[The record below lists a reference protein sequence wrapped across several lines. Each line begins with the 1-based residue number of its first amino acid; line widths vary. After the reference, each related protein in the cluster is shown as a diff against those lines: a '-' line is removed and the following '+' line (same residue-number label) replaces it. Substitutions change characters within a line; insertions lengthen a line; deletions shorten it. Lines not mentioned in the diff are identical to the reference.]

1 MPLYRLSS
9 PLTGFP
15 YASLFVSFRCYRLF
29 NARMLC
35 LMPYDVVIEYSSR
48 LWSVPH
54 MGIIACIFMSVFA
67 FLLMKI
73 MLHGIFSS
81 IASLFVKSDEDAEAL
96 EFVIGCVRSKLIGA
110 PMPDTPSYIGAS
122 AQTGRQSGRAKRP
135 AR

>member
-1 MPLYRLSS
+1 
-9 PLTGFP
+9 
-15 YASLFVSFRCYRLF
+15 
-29 NARMLC
+29 
-35 LMPYDVVIEYSSR
+35 MPYDVAIEYSSR
-48 LWSVPH
+48 LWSVPY

-96 EFVIGCVRSKLIGA
+96 EFVIGCVRSKLVGA
-110 PMPDTPSYIGAS
+110 PMPETPSYIGAS
-122 AQTGRQSGRAKRP
+122 AQAGRQSGRAKRA

>member
-1 MPLYRLSS
+1 
-9 PLTGFP
+9 
-15 YASLFVSFRCYRLF
+15 
-29 NARMLC
+29 
-35 LMPYDVVIEYSSR
+35 
-48 LWSVPH
+48 

-96 EFVIGCVRSKLIGA
+96 AFIIGCVRSKLVGA
-110 PMPDTPSYIGAS
+110 PMPEKPSYIGTPSQAD
-122 AQTGRQSGRAKRP
+122 RQSGRTKRA

>member
-1 MPLYRLSS
+1 
-9 PLTGFP
+9 
-15 YASLFVSFRCYRLF
+15 
-29 NARMLC
+29 
-35 LMPYDVVIEYSSR
+35 
-48 LWSVPH
+48 

-110 PMPDTPSYIGAS
+110 PMPDTPSYIGTPSQAD
-122 AQTGRQSGRAKRP
+122 RQSGRTKQA